1 MYSFSCILSLVFWGS
16 SQEDRTIDIS
26 WMAVMSTLQVLL
38 AYVQMECA
46 LFGKN
51 KIGGLLF
58 GGDQDHYVLIIRSYQ
73 GERLI
78 VGTLE

>member
-1 MYSFSCILSLVFWGS
+1 
-16 SQEDRTIDIS
+16 
-26 WMAVMSTLQVLL
+26 MSTLQVLL

-58 GGDQDHYVLIIRSYQ
+58 GGDQDHYVLIICSYQ